1 MKMSVAKLWTKWS
14 RWSALGLMSVAVLS
28 SPSMLRADDE
38 KEDKLLTIGSKAPEL
53 DIEHWVQDGNGAF
66 KPVTKFES
74 GKVYIVEFWAT
85 WCGPCIASMPHLSEL
100 QTKHR
105 DRGVQIVSISDEDLS
120 TVEEFLKREVQAMPG
135 KPGAK
140 DDAAKDA
147 PAKTYRELT
156 SAYCLTTD
164 PDGSCK
170 EDYMRAAQ
178 QNGIP
183 TSFIVGKQ
191 GLIEWIGHPMEID
204 GPLEA
209 VIDDKWNRDEFLA
222 EFKASQEAQQKMSKI
237 FGLMSRNKV
246 SEALKLLDETI
257 ASAKGTPAE
266 KQYKVLKLQI
276 MLQGNDK
283 EALAG
288 YAKELFGELKGD
300 GMMINQ
306 IAWAFVQMTDAGQ
319 LDNKELLK
327 VALQAV
333 EGETKAAPESSK
345 YAILDTVSHLHYLT
359 GDIDKAIEVQK
370 SALESASAENKAQLQ
385 DFLNE
390 MLEEK
395 KSSKK

>member
-1 MKMSVAKLWTKWS
+1 MKMSVAKMWSTWS
-14 RWSALGLMSVAVLS
+14 RWSALGLMSVVVCS

-38 KEDKLLTIGSKAPEL
+38 KEEKLLTIGSKAPEL
-53 DIEHWVQDGNGAF
+53 DVEHWVQDGKGAF

-100 QTKHR
+100 QTKYR

-120 TVEEFLKREVQAMPG
+120 TVEEFLNREVQG
-135 KPGAK
+135 GGAK
-140 DDAAKDA
+140 DGDAKAA
-147 PAKTYRELT
+147 TAKTYRDLT
-156 SAYCLTTD
+156 STYCLTTD

-170 EDYMRAAQ
+170 EDYMNAAQ

-191 GLIEWIGHPMEID
+191 GVIEWIGHPMEID
-204 GPLEA
+204 KPLES
-209 VIDDKWNRDEFLA
+209 VLDDKWNRDEFLA

-257 ASAKGTPAE
+257 ESVKGSPME
-266 KQYKVLKLQI
+266 RQYKVLKLQI
-276 MLQGNDK
+276 MMQGKDK
-283 EALAG
+283 DALSS
-288 YAKELFGELKGD
+288 YAKDLFAELKGD

-319 LDNKELLK
+319 LDNKDLLK
-327 VALQAV
+327 VALQAA
-333 EGETKAAPESSK
+333 EAESKDAPGPSK
-345 YAILDTVSHLHYLT
+345 FAILDTVAHLHYLT

-370 SALESASAENKAQLQ
+370 AALELASDNEKAQLQ
-385 DFLNE
+385 DFLSE
-390 MLEEK
+390 LLEEK
-395 KSSKK
+395 KSAKK